1 MLVKVCG
8 MRDTQN
14 AADVAALGIDMMGF
28 IFFEKSPR
36 FVAEQTPP
44 TPDGVKR
51 VGVFVNYPI
60 GYIFDLVSAHSLD
73 FVQLHGSESVEVC
86 RELKAKN
93 IGVIK
98 AISIATKDDIKLTE
112 QYDGE
117 VDMFVFDTKCSGY
130 GGSGE
135 QFDWSILDAYSGSTP
150 FLLSGGVD
158 LDSVCKI
165 KNIQHKSFV
174 GVDLNSRFEISPAL
188 KNIDK
193 LGEFIE
199 KIR

>member
-8 MRDTQN
+8 MREQQN
-14 AADVAALGIDMMGF
+14 ASEVASLGIDMMGF
-28 IFFEKSPR
+28 IFFDKSPR
-36 FVAEQTPP
+36 YVAELAPSTPK
-44 TPDGVKR
+44 GVKR

-60 GYIFDLVSAHSLD
+60 GYILDAISTHSLD
-73 FVQLHGSESVEVC
+73 FVQLHGSESVEIC
-86 RELKAKN
+86 RELKANN

-98 AISIATKDDIKLTE
+98 AISIATKDDIKVTK
-112 QYDGE
+112 QYDGV
-117 VDMFVFDTKCSGY
+117 VDCFVFDTKCVGY

-135 QFDWSILDAYSGSTP
+135 RFDWSILDAYSGSTP
-150 FLLSGGVD
+150 FLLSGG
-158 LDSVCKI
+158 LDSDSAEQI
-165 KNIQHKSFV
+165 KEINHKAFA

-193 LGEFIE
+193 LREFIV

>member
-8 MRDTQN
+8 MREQQN

-36 FVAEQTPP
+36 FVAELAPATPE
-44 TPDGVKR
+44 GVKR

-60 GYIFDLVSAHSLD
+60 GYILDVVSTHSLD
-73 FVQLHGSESVEVC
+73 FAQLHGAESVEIC

-93 IGVIK
+93 IGVVK
-98 AISIATKDDIKLTE
+98 AVSIATEEDIEVTK

-117 VDMFVFDTKCSGY
+117 VDYFVFDTKCSGY

-135 QFDWSILDAYSGSTP
+135 RFDWSILDAYSGSTP
-150 FLLSGGVD
+150 FLLSGG
-158 LDSVCKI
+158 LDPEAVEEI
-165 KNIQHKSFV
+165 KGITHKQFA
-174 GVDLNSRFEISPAL
+174 GVDLNSRFEIQPAL
-188 KNIDK
+188 KNVEK
-193 LGEFIE
+193 LREFIV